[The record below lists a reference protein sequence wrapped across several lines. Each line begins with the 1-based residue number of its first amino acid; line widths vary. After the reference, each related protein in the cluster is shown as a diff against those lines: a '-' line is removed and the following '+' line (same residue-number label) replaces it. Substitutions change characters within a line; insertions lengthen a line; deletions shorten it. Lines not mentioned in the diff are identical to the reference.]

1 MCKGKSARVSLEI
14 GMQALLKV
22 SVVVVVTVVRISMI
36 SVEGSALY
44 VFAYVCMFQTK

>member
-1 MCKGKSARVSLEI
+1 MCKGKSARVEI